1 MQNLQVNERQNRLE
15 EVYTF
20 TKQLLKSKKATITF
34 KTWEIDLFIEF
45 SESLLSKKNPRQKQG
60 TYFKKSNKMP
70 IDVIFLK
77 SFLLAR
83 YQYDDPK
90 PLIEKYNFIIDEFYK
105 LSINQFY
112 NIFQYIKLHNISE
125 LDSNTIFRMLDK
137 SNNLKNNL
145 TEKDTTNKNSAFLT
159 IIL

>member
-1 MQNLQVNERQNRLE
+1 M
-15 EVYTF
+15 
-20 TKQLLKSKKATITF
+20 KQLLKSKKAIITF

-45 SESLLSKKNPRQKQG
+45 SESLLSKKNQKQKQG
-60 TYFKKSNKMP
+60 TYFKKSNNMP
-70 IDVIFLK
+70 SDTIYLQ
-77 SFLLAR
+77 SFILAR

-112 NIFQYIKLHNISE
+112 NLFQYMKINNILE
-125 LDSNTIFRMLDK
+125 LNSDTLFRILDK
-137 SNNLKNNL
+137 SNNLKNTL
-145 TEKDTTNKNSAFLT
+145 TEKDTINNSDYLT